1 MTTFTITAV
10 IFIIILDLF
19 LSVYL
24 YKKTKVLEKE
34 YIKLVADLD
43 TILQEREILYR
54 ELFLRYNKD
63 KRMSEYIKRFT
74 NGRNRSD
81 ENE

>member
-24 YKKTKVLEKE
+24 YKKIKILEKE

-74 NGRNRSD
+74 NGRNRSN

>member
-1 MTTFTITAV
+1 MTIFTITAV
-10 IFIIILDLF
+10 IFIIILGLF

-24 YKKTKVLEKE
+24 YKKVKILEKE

-74 NGRNRSD
+74 NGRNRSNR
-81 ENE
+81 NE

>member
-1 MTTFTITAV
+1 MTIFTITAV

-19 LSVYL
+19 LSIYL

-74 NGRNRSD
+74 NGRNRSN